1 MYKLRIYKLHGADK
15 GFLDREEFFETEQ
28 EMINRYDELFEYSA
42 CGLNPTAWKQTSG
55 GWQRLTEY

>member
-15 GFLDREEFFETEQ
+15 GALDHEETFEKEQ
-28 EMINRYDELFEYSA
+28 EMIKRYDELFEYSA
-42 CGLNPTAWKQTSG
+42 YGLNPTAWKQTSG